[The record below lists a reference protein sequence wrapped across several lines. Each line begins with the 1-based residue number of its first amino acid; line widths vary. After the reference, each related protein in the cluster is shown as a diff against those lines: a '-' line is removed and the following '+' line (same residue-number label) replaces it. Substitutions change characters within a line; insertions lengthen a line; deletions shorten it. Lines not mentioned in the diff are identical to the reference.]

1 MGQYTSEMTASRRLL
16 GGKPRSRLKKELYSN
31 MSRYPGSTEPPMR
44 RLMMKKT
51 KKKRPKKTSGIKE
64 GEQGGLFDSMGT
76 LRKTE
81 KKNIGLKELQRRNR
95 RLKK

>member
-16 GGKPRSRLKKELYSN
+16 GGKPRGRLKKELYSN
-31 MSRYPGSTEPPMR
+31 MSRYPGSIEPPMR

-51 KKKRPKKTSGIKE
+51 KKRPKNTSGIKE

-81 KKNIGLKELQRRNR
+81 KKNIGIKEIQRRNR
-95 RLKK
+95 KLKK